1 VGTNMKTLNLNKL
14 ILLTGLFIVS
24 IIFSAG
30 ADASCRYNS
39 GLLDVKSGN
48 QQYQVYET
56 SAGQYVDAC
65 TDTPDEYE
73 ITFYKLG
80 ICTATTA
87 ANDLSSCQY
96 IVNNTAGVTH
106 VIEAG
111 TSGAMAIPEFSID
124 PGTYTH
130 MVVVISNKLG
140 VKHSFSAAKWNADNT
155 ALTPVSLTGA
165 SSSAGTTCWTSVA
178 GPSAYTNEEHAI
190 WSGGSTIADGV
201 QLITCGAVADSAPV
215 FSYEII
221 NILSEDNCLDGIGD
235 SNYGANGD
243 YSNFGTVGN
252 GTAAVSL
259 LKSTD
264 VFATACTDA
273 AKILWTTTLTT
284 PYVVTSESTWKLNM
298 KTTDSVSVD
307 FSNAAGDNK
316 IMKMGADPVQL
327 YLTVT
332 D

>member
-1 VGTNMKTLNLNKL
+1 MKTLNLNK
-14 ILLTGLFIVS
+14 ILLLISLFLISAV
-24 IIFSAG
+24 FSTA
-30 ADASCRYNS
+30 AEASCRYTDA
-39 GLLDVKSGN
+39 GLLDVAVDGDGN
-48 QQYQVYET
+48 SDAPVYET
-56 SAGQYVDAC
+56 SRSARGDQC
-65 TDTPDEYE
+65 SDTPDEYE

-80 ICTATTA
+80 ICTASTA

-96 IVNNTAGVTH
+96 IVDNDAGVEH
-106 VIEAG
+106 VIVAG
-111 TSGAMAIPEFSID
+111 TTGAMAIPEFSID

-140 VKHSFSAAKWNADNT
+140 IKHSFT
-155 ALTPVSLTGA
+155 ASNSVTGV

-178 GPSAYTNEEHAI
+178 GPSSYTNEQFTSPHGA
-190 WSGGSTIADGV
+190 TTADGA
-201 QLITCGAVADSAPV
+201 QLITCGALADSAPA
-215 FSYEII
+215 FSYEVI
-221 NILSEDNCLDGIGD
+221 NKLTEEACSD
-235 SNYGANGD
+235 SWVANGD
-243 YSNFGTVGN
+243 YASFGTVGN
-252 GTAAVSL
+252 GTAEVSL

-284 PYVVTSESTWKLNM
+284 PYVVTTESTWQLNM
-298 KTTDSVSVD
+298 RTTDSVSID
-307 FSNAAGDNK
+307 FDGGDDNNN

>member
-1 VGTNMKTLNLNKL
+1 MKTLNLNKL
-14 ILLTGLFIVS
+14 IIIAGLFLIS
-24 IIFSAG
+24 IIFSTS

-39 GLLDVKSGN
+39 GLLDVQSGS
-48 QQYQVYET
+48 QQYQVYDDAI
-56 SAGQYVDAC
+56 AGGRYVDAC
-65 TDTPDEYE
+65 KDTPDEYE

-80 ICTATTA
+80 LCTATTA

-96 IVNNTAGVTH
+96 IVNNDAGVTH
-106 VIEAG
+106 VIEKG

-124 PGTYTH
+124 SGTYPY

-140 VKHSFSAAKWNADNT
+140 IKHSFT
-155 ALTPVSLTGA
+155 ATNSLTGV

-178 GPSAYTNEEHAI
+178 GPSAYTNEQFTSPHGA
-190 WSGGSTIADGV
+190 TTADGA
-201 QLITCGAVADSAPV
+201 QLIKCGAASASAPV
-215 FSYEII
+215 FSYEVI
-221 NILSEDNCLDGIGD
+221 NKLTGEECSD
-235 SNYGANGD
+235 SWVANGD
-243 YSNFGTVGN
+243 YSSFGTVGN
-252 GTAAVSL
+252 GTAEVSL

-284 PYVVTSESTWKLNM
+284 PYVITADSTYQLNM
-298 KTTDSVSVD
+298 KTTDSVSIDFDSDVVD
-307 FSNAAGDNK
+307 KNADPVVGTNNN

-332 D
+332 N

>member
-1 VGTNMKTLNLNKL
+1 MKTLNVNK
-14 ILLTGLFIVS
+14 ILLLISLFLISAV
-24 IIFSAG
+24 FSTA
-30 ADASCRYNS
+30 ADASCRYTAA
-39 GLLDVKSGN
+39 GLLDVQSGS

-56 SAGQYVDAC
+56 TAGQYVDAC

-140 VKHSFSAAKWNADNT
+140 VKHSFTAAN
-155 ALTPVSLTGA
+155 SLTGA

-190 WSGGSTIADGV
+190 WSGGSTTADGV
-201 QLITCGAVADSAPV
+201 QLITCGAAADSAPV
-215 FSYEII
+215 FSYELI
-221 NILSEDNCLDGIGD
+221 NKLTEEECADAWAD
-235 SNYGANGD
+235 NGD
-243 YSNFGTVGN
+243 YALFGTVGN
-252 GTAAVSL
+252 GTAEASL

-284 PYVVTSESTWKLNM
+284 PYVVTAESTYELKM

-307 FSNAAGDNK
+307 FDSGVVDPDADPLVGSNNN
-316 IMKMGADPVQL
+316 IMKMGADPIQL

>member
-1 VGTNMKTLNLNKL
+1 MKTLNLNKL

-140 VKHSFSAAKWNADNT
+140 VKHSFTAAN
-155 ALTPVSLTGA
+155 SLTGA

-201 QLITCGAVADSAPV
+201 QLITCGAAADSAPV
-215 FSYEII
+215 FSYELI
-221 NILSEDNCLDGIGD
+221 NKLTEEECADAWAD
-235 SNYGANGD
+235 NGD
-243 YSNFGTVGN
+243 YALFGTVGN
-252 GTAAVSL
+252 GTAEASL

-284 PYVVTSESTWKLNM
+284 PYVVTAESTYELKM

-307 FSNAAGDNK
+307 FDSGVVDPDADPLVGSNNN
-316 IMKMGADPVQL
+316 IMKMGADPIQL

>member
-1 VGTNMKTLNLNKL
+1 MKTLNLNKL
-14 ILLTGLFIVS
+14 ILLTGLFLIS
-24 IIFSAG
+24 IAFSTG
-30 ADASCRYNS
+30 SFASCKYDA
-39 GLLDVKSGN
+39 GILDVQSGS
-48 QQYQVYET
+48 QQYQVWEST
-56 SAGQYVDAC
+56 AGQYVDAC

-140 VKHSFSAAKWNADNT
+140 VKHSFTAAN
-155 ALTPVSLTGA
+155 SLTGA

-201 QLITCGAVADSAPV
+201 QLITCGAAADSAPV
-215 FSYEII
+215 FSYELI
-221 NILSEDNCLDGIGD
+221 NKLTEEECADAWAD
-235 SNYGANGD
+235 NGD
-243 YSNFGTVGN
+243 YALFGTVGN
-252 GTAAVSL
+252 GTAEASL

-284 PYVVTSESTWKLNM
+284 PYVVTAESTYELKM

-307 FSNAAGDNK
+307 FDSGIVADSDPVRGENNK
-316 IMKMGADPVQL
+316 IIKMGADPIQL

>member
-1 VGTNMKTLNLNKL
+1 
-14 ILLTGLFIVS
+14 
-24 IIFSAG
+24 
-30 ADASCRYNS
+30 
-39 GLLDVKSGN
+39 
-48 QQYQVYET
+48 
-56 SAGQYVDAC
+56 
-65 TDTPDEYE
+65 
-73 ITFYKLG
+73 
-80 ICTATTA
+80 
-87 ANDLSSCQY
+87 LSSCQY

-140 VKHSFSAAKWNADNT
+140 VKHSFTAAN
-155 ALTPVSLTGA
+155 SLTGA

-201 QLITCGAVADSAPV
+201 QLITCGAAADSAPV
-215 FSYEII
+215 FSYELI
-221 NILSEDNCLDGIGD
+221 NKLTEEECADAWAD
-235 SNYGANGD
+235 NGD
-243 YSNFGTVGN
+243 YALFGTVGN
-252 GTAAVSL
+252 GTAEASL

-284 PYVVTSESTWKLNM
+284 PYVVTAESTYELKM

-307 FSNAAGDNK
+307 FDSGVVDPDADPLVGSNNN

>member
-1 VGTNMKTLNLNKL
+1 MKTFNLNKL
-14 ILLTGLFIVS
+14 IIIAGLFLIS
-24 IIFSAG
+24 IIFSTS

-39 GLLDVKSGN
+39 GLLDVQSGN
-48 QQYQVYET
+48 QQYQVYDDAI
-56 SAGQYVDAC
+56 AGGRYVDAC
-65 TDTPDEYE
+65 NDTPDEYE

-80 ICTATTA
+80 LCTATTA

-96 IVNNTAGVTH
+96 IVNNDAGVTH
-106 VIEAG
+106 VIEKG

-124 PGTYTH
+124 SGTYPY

-140 VKHSFSAAKWNADNT
+140 IKHSFT
-155 ALTPVSLTGA
+155 ATNSLTGV

-178 GPSAYTNEEHAI
+178 GPSAYTNEQFTSPHGA
-190 WSGGSTIADGV
+190 TTADGA
-201 QLITCGAVADSAPV
+201 QLIKCGAASASAPV
-215 FSYEII
+215 FSYEVI
-221 NILSEDNCLDGIGD
+221 NKLTGEECSD
-235 SNYGANGD
+235 SWAANGD
-243 YSNFGTVGN
+243 YSSFGTVGN
-252 GTAAVSL
+252 GTAEVSL

-284 PYVVTSESTWKLNM
+284 PYVITADSTYQLNM
-298 KTTDSVSVD
+298 KTTDSVSIDFDSDVVD
-307 FSNAAGDNK
+307 KDADPVVGTNNN

-332 D
+332 N